1 MNSYGIVYCAQN
13 IVNDKFYI
21 GQTVQT
27 LEKRRKN
34 HESTVL
40 NKKHYF
46 HNALQ
51 KYGFNK
57 FNWSILYYAQDKESL
72 NAAEIYWIKNLNSRN
87 KEKGYNLRSGGAN
100 GKHLEES
107 KKKISKSRKGK
118 PSNFKGKTHSKES
131 KRKNSE
137 SHKGIIPSEES
148 KRKNSES
155 HKGENNGFYGKT
167 HSKETKK
174 KNSESH
180 MGKPSGMKGKIP
192 SNKGKKFKNGHYV

>member
-72 NAAEIYWIKNLNSRN
+72 NAAEIYWIKNLDTTN
-87 KEKGYNLRSGGAN
+87 KEKD
-100 GKHLEES
+100 
-107 KKKISKSRKGK
+107 
-118 PSNFKGKTHSKES
+118 
-131 KRKNSE
+131 
-137 SHKGIIPSEES
+137 II
-148 KRKNSES
+148 
-155 HKGENNGFYGKT
+155 
-167 HSKETKK
+167 
-174 KNSESH
+174 
-180 MGKPSGMKGKIP
+180 
-192 SNKGKKFKNGHYV
+192 